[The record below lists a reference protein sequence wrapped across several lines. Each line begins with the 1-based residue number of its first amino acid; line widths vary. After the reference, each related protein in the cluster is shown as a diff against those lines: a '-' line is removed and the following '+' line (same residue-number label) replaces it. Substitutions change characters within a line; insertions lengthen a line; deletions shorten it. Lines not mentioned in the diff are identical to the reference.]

1 MRPFC
6 RHTEEGERRQWQ
18 SPLWRRSSTATPCP
32 CRRCRTCTWSHCR
45 CRFWCCPSFMIATRS
60 TCSAPPPTSTTSMG
74 AWQNAWPMWKDTTM
88 DDKTRSSSVANEMLF
103 DRVYPN
109 SKTRQVSA
117 VFLNA
122 NSNKNLI
129 FRNCQNPN
137 DPNLEKTRKLKLD

>member
-6 RHTEEGERRQWQ
+6 RHRRERRQWQ
-18 SPLWRRSSTATPCP
+18 SGALRQHHVHVAGVEHVLEVTVAAASGVALRSWSRQGVLVLLLRLPVQLLWVHGKMHGQCERTLLWMIKLGLPLLQMKC
-32 CRRCRTCTWSHCR
+32 
-45 CRFWCCPSFMIATRS
+45 FLI
-60 TCSAPPPTSTTSMG
+60 
-74 AWQNAWPMWKDTTM
+74 
-88 DDKTRSSSVANEMLF
+88 EF